1 MHRKSKM
8 SLICCSYC
16 KYFSVFSPL
25 SSLEHPP
32 GAATDVCEG
41 ARLWAVSASS
51 QNLHRCHLQPARQP
65 AVCLFFFCLNALV
78 GLRISVIW
86 CSHLKLLQSLPTHTH
101 NITPP
106 PALSLCLVLFLAF
119 PSRTC
124 QTDHASSCTN
134 FGRTVSPGWGRCR
147 GPSWPIRFE
156 TWEFQYRT
164 EILLS
169 VSSCSPALF
178 EAFAALPRGIQRS
191 HPFHPSFPS
200 ATCSRPSVRP
210 SSAALST
217 RWRSLRWCPPCCSQ
231 VETSRL
237 QINLTMRKI
246 SHESSLIWS
255 MVLLI
260 NDNDSQ

>member
-1 MHRKSKM
+1 M
-8 SLICCSYC
+8 SVKERDFEQFQQALKIYTDATCSQLDNLQY
-16 KYFSVFSPL
+16 
-25 SSLEHPP
+25 
-32 GAATDVCEG
+32 
-41 ARLWAVSASS
+41 VS
-51 QNLHRCHLQPARQP
+51 
-65 AVCLFFFCLNALV
+65 FFLPRRFCW
-78 GLRISVIW
+78 SW
-86 CSHLKLLQSLPTHTH
+86 CSRLKLLQFLPPPTDK
-101 NITPP
+101 ITPLP
-106 PALSLCLVLFLAF
+106 SLSLCLVLFLAF

-134 FGRTVSPGWGRCR
+134 FGRTVSPGWGRCG

-156 TWEFQYRT
+156 TWEFHCRT

-178 EAFAALPRGIQRS
+178 EALAALLRGRRQS

-217 RWRSLRWCPPCCSQ
+217 RWKTQRWCPPCCSQ

-237 QINLTMRKI
+237 KINLTMHKI
-246 SHESSLIWS
+246 SHESTLI
-255 MVLLI
+255 
-260 NDNDSQ
+260 